1 MLLQIVDEQ
10 MHPQTWHILLLWL
23 FVIHFIDFANVSNN
37 GVYRIFDHMHVAFP
51 RILLIPQIIP
61 TNQSYIRIIPIVLKH
76 VLRHQTNHKFK
87 CPESYFRKI
96 PEIIPPNHT
105 SHATRFPDTGIFRN
119 INLATVATANAVRC
133 EQCYEYCWGPLASQ
147 SLQAQWARLVIL
159 VK

>member
-23 FVIHFIDFANVSNN
+23 FVIQFIDFANVSKN

-51 RILLIPQIIP
+51 RIIIPQIIP
-61 TNQSYIRIIPIVLKH
+61 SNQSYFRIIPILLKH
-76 VLRHQTNHKFK
+76 VLRHQANHK

-96 PEIIPPNHT
+96 PGITPPNHT

-119 INLATVATANAVRC
+119 IIWQLLSRQMLSGVSSVMHIAEDLSLLSRYRC
-133 EQCYEYCWGPLASQ
+133 NGFAWSF
-147 SLQAQWARLVIL
+147 
-159 VK
+159 